1 MEIQEDINIEGP
13 PDGKGAVGQMLLRV
27 RKTLGRSSSTFDANE
42 DVILADKSNRDL
54 LFNDLNK
61 AYDKIG
67 RPRLSRNDFD
77 LAVVGKPEGTE
88 PPKPVQVPTFLQPAR
103 PSQGPSLTQV
113 TGQQAMMPMAPE
125 KAPKTK
131 QGPSLTDVTRQQLTT
146 PMAVPQ
152 GPNFQQWQN
161 QAEIDQAAKS
171 PVFLANKAA
180 NAVLADRQ
188 QMAEANPLTWRQ
200 DEKTGK
206 FGVFEKNAPIE
217 SKPLA
222 TFDTMNQAAAAIK
235 TRGAASDG
243 LIFPTKEAER
253 EFQKLS
259 PEQQQVAL
267 EGSTGAQFEQN
278 KKDNERSFA
287 QKYGIGGDFDKTMG
301 ELGLQIGSS
310 TLEGIKDYLKSGEGY
325 RMIQIQ
331 NEMSKPENK
340 GRDPISVAQDV
351 EVKLNQELYDA
362 QKQISERFDREIKK
376 NNISTDAFKNIT
388 EGNWERVPESVLYT
402 VGSVIMQVAPSI
414 ATYGTSTYFQ
424 TLPQVY
430 KAGVDARAKELGITP
445 EEVIRSGQD
454 GKTMAK
460 VVGLTQ
466 AALERV
472 GAGMVSSSI
481 AKKGGYTAVRDWV
494 IGKLGKSTWSKAAG
508 RGAGLGFASG
518 GEGATGGLQEVTSVL
533 QEGKMANKGI
543 LESFEGQGGRILSAA
558 GNEAIGG
565 FGAAGLGRAFAGRGN
580 DDSNIPPPP
589 PSQLGGIPT
598 QQVNNKRTNPD
609 GSVTITEFDEA
620 NIPQQYRDRVKKEEF
635 ARTGLASWFGGGKPK
650 YKYQY
655 TVTPD
660 EANGIEDVQ
669 FEDVVETPEVIT
681 ETPVDETTGEA
692 KTGVT
697 FENAKEGDVVFQ
709 AGKPVTVVGR
719 TKSRAGRD
727 VIEVQEAPRT
737 KEEIKQAALERVF
750 SRVAFEYGNR
760 RVTWADIEANHPN
773 EVRKAIEEEV
783 IVESSRKGTF
793 TIDAEQWANEVTSTP
808 EGPVVTPESD
818 TTFVTVTDDELNAF
832 QTDPNFAENNPERV
846 AGVQEDADAVR
857 NGEMTL
863 EEIEDP
869 NYRTMVQMQLEA
881 NKQQPNSS
889 VGKTFT
895 LKDTERISDGTG
907 LQRKGSLV
915 NDPELVAKQLSVGD
929 KLTFFQERERT
940 GTWDGNKIIEDGT
953 NNPWGLLGVLS
964 DGWVINNGQQANDNT
979 NAGTSQSVVDEGV
992 GQRTGSENVVTD
1004 AGVVS
1009 TPTGSGTGPVL
1020 TEQSSAV
1027 PLPQVEQTQQAQ
1039 VAPAPVTE
1047 GAATPRSIADIE
1059 VQREKELKNIT
1070 PALEGRRGII
1080 NANIA
1085 GKEVSANL
1093 GEGFTNIQDNIP
1105 LTPEEKK
1112 EVLRQ
1117 YRLKDDGDL
1126 TTKEL
1131 SDWKRDFSKRVLQRI
1146 SNEINAKYDAELAA
1160 FQSNAPT
1167 RQAQVGEIE
1176 VDVNNQTDAEIEGR
1190 MAEIEGNPDNQ
1201 KEFNALENEMEK
1213 REKASVFDVPLADV
1227 GKSVDALLQKE
1238 KDKPNGYGAFIEKRD
1253 ARETKEVAD
1262 RYLDADKLTERE
1274 LMKDFSDGVLGNP
1287 TTWYADGLKIREA
1300 LNEATKRG
1308 IDTEKMLADV
1318 VKVFTN
1324 DGYGEDE
1331 AKRVVGNILAPIFNK
1346 DVASTQ
1352 PAQQGAAETKL
1363 SDYGKFLLDQ
1373 LELAFKKK
1381 YPNEKFDR
1389 NGISEGIV
1397 KNRGTNT
1404 GRMESD
1410 LMELIGSYIDP
1421 SIRVPAAQALKVQFN
1436 KLKEQAA
1443 PTPSSLA
1450 DQIADLRAKEQA
1462 ELDRKIKNADNY
1474 RGADGRV
1481 DRKKLNNNADRAAY
1495 DEVSGRYD
1503 KPISDLL
1510 AQQKKEG
1517 FGSLRDVELT
1527 MRRPEKNEIVF
1538 VPIDALLEKQAADQ
1552 PSYDIQKEEN
1562 RIKGRVEK
1570 AKEFLKNYLKDQRA
1584 LNPKTGKRTDAKVSF
1599 EPSVV
1604 NVDANGKISFEDGRH
1619 RVLAAKE
1626 LGLTEVPIEVPKGK
1640 GNAIQ
1645 DLLAQQGK
1653 PSGNAEMDEKI
1664 RKQKQLDIINKTNPA
1679 PNDQNTWVRNVE
1691 DILSPEQ
1698 AFKDDDNF
1706 IGTPDFTIKD
1716 AKKALEDG
1724 EVIVY
1729 SSYPIKDGVFVTPS
1743 KMEATLYAGTKTPYS
1758 KKVKLRDVAW
1768 IDSNQGQYAEV
1779 KTEQVASETKGK
1791 ESPKVIDRNATQAL
1805 LAQANDELAAAKS
1818 AFDKKKAELNKTT
1831 KEDAPDLF
1839 GKRKVESEQGLFE
1852 MPRIDPAQREKV
1864 IQPFRDRFEKAKA
1877 EVNRLTTLLNE
1888 GQEVTQELKFE
1899 SDEQVQTTGTEVRKG
1914 KGGTKDEGPVRKKN
1928 PPVRNAGRTPD
1939 AIAARNI
1946 QFFGDPYYSSLQYM
1960 MDMTYHPDLLQSIFG
1975 GPDKNSKSGRKNIEG
1990 ERKPRIQFLDKKSNI
2005 KTADRLGE
2013 LLAEK
2018 YAEDNNMTVQEAED
2032 KHNFRDIAESIILNH
2047 SSRNQMVKAILDQ
2060 NDMVEEQHKFQ
2071 YDPEGIYGEDFNED
2085 AAKDVDNSLDDIPD
2099 SYWEGMDL
2107 TDEQYNELFAPD
2119 EPTPSTFTAFDTKG
2133 EAARKAREA
2142 LKEQVGIEEYNRMEA
2157 AYRNEKEKAKAEKE
2171 EAAKQE
2177 KKEEKEKEE
2186 DTTPLSAEELTGNKI
2201 IEEAASET
2209 QEGKSE
2215 YENERDQKVSFTEA
2229 LKADVKAFLSNGFDG
2244 IKKYSKKAQAYIENV
2259 SKKVVKSAI
2268 IAITAGGSVFGV
2280 GSKLVAESDGGLAVN
2295 TLSLSGMSQMV
2306 NRGLTKMGLLDI
2318 DVNEGKVDTKTI
2330 TKQTQETVPV
2340 KDGVDF
2346 KIRGSVVDNRDP
2358 TGQSKLWMYVRDAA
2372 NGMLTYV
2379 AGPNVAN
2386 MPSYGKSGVSNVE
2399 GVGHFM
2405 ISNGDLTTLTNDET
2419 LAQLKIEKLQEIAKF
2434 NPDNYIPTFQRINK
2448 DTVGLTFKKLNEIT
2462 EDDIVM
2468 TQIVQ
2473 IGADNINW
2481 DAKAKAPGFK
2491 SSVFSLTDKS
2501 GKPVSSFLFA
2511 PTKQNYNRFS
2521 GGAYYILAETDKGLM
2536 VREMSGS
2543 IDMLHSDVDDVAKKY
2558 NIPLSKIKIGVMD
2571 AGSFS
2576 AKPQAKGGT
2585 TNFADYQGY
2594 NPNKAVGSSL
2604 NIPLG
2609 GSALDAHID
2618 AVDNLRKKLRNK
2630 TYSDPF
2636 LLSATGQALLDAY
2649 SGILKAARAAGKI
2662 ITRGQAMYAAQKQ
2675 INAGNKYS
2683 SEEMADAAKAVY
2695 NYEKGTIQSDINK
2708 ATGVKNVSVKK
2719 AVQNAIDEAYAIG
2732 LGYGKQQGFQ
2742 KGATEGQKSGFITGK
2757 EVGVEQGQEM
2767 GIKEGKLAAAKTMK
2781 ALLEGLKAELNP
2793 RQINGILEKFAK
2805 QRDFSPEGK
2814 QAFMDY
2820 VNKVIDDANYVLNER
2835 AAAKLKGRVKSMS
2848 QSDRTPANDQSLFKA
2863 FASLSINHMDPDA
2876 LQSFINWGTQI
2887 VGKSLKNRTQLMEF
2901 IKAQKQVQDQITNE
2915 RSEKMRVGRE
2925 RNLKE
2930 EYEKAKNEGELPDG
2944 VTTFEEFVD
2953 SKKPTP
2959 KQKTDMNARIAALE
2973 IPEDTDKETRRVLET
2988 LKKQNLSLLSENDLV
3003 LLENAISNFEDTGEL
3018 FAVGDIAAKAEVY
3031 NAVDNLVKQNI
3042 VFNKQVDTKAVKK
3055 RSLTNLLNKYVNL
3068 SKNVAKL
3075 RNTIIQ
3081 PWLTA
3086 SSKVYSAYVVEE
3098 GLLLQEA
3105 KKQGLKQDNFNRI
3118 DLFGFLN
3125 EAEGNPELFD
3135 ALKEQ
3140 KLSDLE
3146 KLANQIAEN
3155 KSRNDKTESAKAQ
3168 KLEYE
3173 SLKKAVESLGLTA
3186 DSKLEDLKL
3195 SEGEKKWYDEAR
3207 KILDKYGARAIKN
3220 MSLYGNQEVGMVQN
3234 YWPRNVVKTQAQSDE
3249 QTIPDKLEDF
3259 SLYNSSGKVGGNLF
3273 GRQKGRTNLV
3283 GKNGYYQPDGKVNLF
3298 NGLRET
3304 MMIAMAA
3311 KEYHQM
3317 QAMYNSSKGLA
3328 RLAYGRGF
3336 NTLKGT
3342 LIQYILDTKN
3352 HGKYNLDDRT
3362 RFHKFKN
3369 HVMSAVTG
3377 GLIKNITQFPKQLT
3391 ALANTA
3397 AMAPQST
3404 AAATGI
3410 AIKAMLAPKGS
3421 PLRTALESFVNSGTL
3436 GIRLSIPEMLE
3447 ISSQFA
3453 EDKNSV
3459 EQAYEKFSNILD
3471 KISGGKGLEWTD
3483 KQVSIIATLAGYIQ
3497 NQIQNGKIK
3506 NAAQFDLIKEDSKG
3520 WDGEAMSAGEQMQGK
3535 SNNENTRIL
3544 FSQRQKDTPLLY
3556 FLTNFTHQMV
3566 MSAYDNV
3573 AKIGDQSVPT
3583 KAKME
3588 ALQNLGGVV
3597 MAGIL
3602 FQVARSYAN
3611 GAIDSLFEKIK
3622 EETSGDD
3629 EEEKERKRKML
3640 REYEEANRTK
3650 KLISSTLQE
3659 TFNYVGGTQNIIVQ
3673 EAINNGVAGLFE
3685 AYQAQGRKMEKEGEL
3700 PEMLK
3705 ESVKKDNNPF
3715 YSDGTVGQAGIISDA
3730 FIKPLVMSAKSDD
3743 PTGRLAQEA
3752 EILALKLARLP
3763 APAYLLSRQFA
3774 GERKEEKAKDLF
3786 EKKEKKEIAEDF
3798 SPGSADEKIAR
3809 KKLLNYL
3816 EIGDI
3821 EKAKKEL
3828 AKSGET
3834 YVIAESIMTDKN
3846 NKGIPNKNE
3855 YAILEVAQGKEKDAT
3870 IYLADG
3876 SETTVKKFYA
3886 GRPDALSNLLIKYK
3900 AQEARQRKQLRL
3912 LNQIKPKG
3920 DNTDYL
3926 KEYFYSKLND

>member
-1 MEIQEDINIEGP
+1 VEIQEDINIEGP
-13 PDGKGAVGQMLLRV
+13 PDGKAAVGQMLLRV
-27 RKTLGRSSSTFDANE
+27 RKTLGRASSTFDANE
-42 DVILADKSNRDL
+42 DVILSDKSNRDL

-77 LAVVGKPEGTE
+77 IAVVGRAEGTE
-88 PPKPVQVPTFLQPAR
+88 PSKPVQVPSLLQPAK
-103 PSQGPSLTQV
+103 PSQGPSLTQI
-113 TGQQAMMPMAPE
+113 TGQQVVTPMKPQQG
-125 KAPKTK
+125 PKTQ
-131 QGPSLTDVTRQQLTT
+131 QGPSLTDVTRQQVIT
-146 PMAVPQ
+146 PMKPEPQ
-152 GPNFQQWQN
+152 FQPFQFQN
-161 QAEIDQAAKS
+161 EKEIEQAAKS
-171 PVFLANKAA
+171 PVFLANKPAMQ
-180 NAVLADRQ
+180 VLADRE
-188 QMAEANPLTWRQ
+188 QMAQNNPLTWRQ
-200 DEKTGK
+200 NEVTKK
-206 FGVFEKNAPIE
+206 YGVFEKDAPIG

-222 TFDTMNQAAAAIK
+222 EFDNMNQAAEAIK
-235 TRGAASDG
+235 TRGAASNA
-243 LIFPTKEAER
+243 LIMPTKEAEQEFQR
-253 EFQKLS
+253 MSPEEQQMAIQGGTGNELERQRADEKRSGFQKLKDFGKTIGGIVDNAYDFVVVAEKLIAAKQRDLLTFGGAEENLKKVKKEVIS
-259 PEQQQVAL
+259 SMGKIENEYAQDLRNNNIQTSLVDAINKGELSKLPEAIAYNVASALISGIAAAYTGGYSMFAQTLAGEYKNGVENLARETNRTPEQVIADGDDAEFIPVASSMIQAL
-267 EGSTGAQFEQN
+267 IEKAQIGVASKAINSKGAYKFIRDAVIN
-278 KKDNERSFA
+278 KVGKKSWARA
-287 QKYGIGGDFDKTMG
+287 AAAGAGIGVASL
-301 ELGLQIGSS
+301 ESGLQG
-310 TLEGIKDYLKSGEGY
+310 TT
-325 RMIQIQ
+325 
-331 NEMSKPENK
+331 
-340 GRDPISVAQDV
+340 
-351 EVKLNQELYDA
+351 QELTSMA
-362 QKQISERFDREIKK
+362 SEQASGSDSLNKFYKKLDKAFASEEGKKRLRESFIGE
-376 NNISTDAFKNIT
+376 A
-388 EGNWERVPESVLYT
+388 
-402 VGSVIMQVAPSI
+402 
-414 ATYGTSTYFQ
+414 
-424 TLPQVY
+424 
-430 KAGVDARAKELGITP
+430 
-445 EEVIRSGQD
+445 
-454 GKTMAK
+454 
-460 VVGLTQ
+460 
-466 AALERV
+466 V
-472 GAGMVSSSI
+472 GAGGLI
-481 AKKGGYTAVRDWV
+481 GG
-494 IGKLGKSTWSKAAG
+494 G
-508 RGAGLGFASG
+508 RALNAGLNTFLK
-518 GEGATGGLQEVTSVL
+518 T
-533 QEGKMANKGI
+533 
-543 LESFEGQGGRILSAA
+543 
-558 GNEAIGG
+558 
-565 FGAAGLGRAFAGRGN
+565 
-580 DDSNIPPPP
+580 P

-598 QQVNNKRTNPD
+598 QSVPNDQVITPEVVQGD
-609 GSVTITEFDEA
+609 GKSKFEYA
-620 NIPQQYRDRVKKEEF
+620 NTLEEIPQQYRASAKKRTV
-635 ARTGLASWFGGGKPK
+635 RTGMLGRLGIGPTKEIYTYEIPIETVNITNSQRIPATTTPVTTEAPQTTESRTVSPSGKVT
-650 YKYQY
+650 Y
-655 TVTPD
+655 TVESEDQVPNQFKDRALKDLSGKISFDLTAEEDADLQSAQVKTP
-660 EANGIEDVQ
+660 
-669 FEDVVETPEVIT
+669 
-681 ETPVDETTGEA
+681 
-692 KTGVT
+692 
-697 FENAKEGDVVFQ
+697 
-709 AGKPVTVVGR
+709 
-719 TKSRAGRD
+719 
-727 VIEVQEAPRT
+727 
-737 KEEIKQAALERVF
+737 
-750 SRVAFEYGNR
+750 
-760 RVTWADIEANHPN
+760 
-773 EVRKAIEEEV
+773 AI
-783 IVESSRKGTF
+783 
-793 TIDAEQWANEVTSTP
+793 
-808 EGPVVTPESD
+808 ESD
-818 TTFVTVTDDELNAF
+818 TTYVTATPEELEAY
-832 QTDPNFAENNPERV
+832 
-846 AGVQEDADAVR
+846 R
-857 NGEMTL
+857 NGTLTDQDRIAGIENDAMAIEQGAQTL
-863 EEIEDP
+863 EDLPDDP
-869 NYRTMVQMQLEA
+869 NYREMVR
-881 NKQQPNSS
+881 
-889 VGKTFT
+889 
-895 LKDTERISDGTG
+895 LKLAE
-907 LQRKGSLV
+907 
-915 NDPELVAKQLSVGD
+915 N
-929 KLTFFQERERT
+929 
-940 GTWDGNKIIEDGT
+940 
-953 NNPWGLLGVLS
+953 
-964 DGWVINNGQQANDNT
+964 QAAT
-979 NAGTSQSVVDEGV
+979 TSQ
-992 GQRTGSENVVTD
+992 QTGET
-1004 AGVVS
+1004 A
-1009 TPTGSGTGPVL
+1009 
-1020 TEQSSAV
+1020 
-1027 PLPQVEQTQQAQ
+1027 PLPA
-1039 VAPAPVTE
+1039 AE
-1047 GAATPRSIADIE
+1047 GATTSRATSRAIADIE
-1059 VQREKELKNIT
+1059 VQREKELKHIT
-1070 PALEGRRGII
+1070 PALEGRRGFLNI
-1080 NANIA
+1080 NIA
-1085 GKEVSANL
+1085 GKEVSANI
-1093 GEGFTNIQDNIP
+1093 GEGWTNIQDDIP
-1105 LTPEEKK
+1105 LTPKEKK
-1112 EVLRQ
+1112 EVLQ
-1117 YRLKDDGDL
+1117 QFRLKDDGDL
-1126 TTKEL
+1126 TGKEF
-1131 SDWKRDFSKRVLQRI
+1131 SDWQRDFSKRVLQRI
-1146 SNEINAKYDAELAA
+1146 SDEIHAKYNAQLAA
-1160 FQSNAPT
+1160 IQSNATPAAAAPT
-1167 RQAQVGEIE
+1167 TLDTKNIE
-1176 VDVNNQTDAEIEGR
+1176 VNGITLGNERIFGEDGVGDVRDKLPYGENNGTLVLTGKDGNKYVVAFSRVGGDGSNIFEKVGKETGRPGQINVAVRISDNATEQEIAAATAQAEGGLQVILPTIKNNFIDPRAIRDVLSNENIPLSPAATSQQTNQAPAVATPVTEATDQQVMDIISSANLTKDEKDILWRQYKKGVMDIEDVKRYSGVINIEGLER
-1190 MAEIEGNPDNQ
+1190 RGELDRFEKTGVNRGSGVTGEDVEFEEVDPEVRAKRIQQEEEVLQRDRLAKEEKDKIDSVAKKLLQQIDGTREIWKRGVEYGFDPNPDNTT
-1201 KEFNALENEMEK
+1201 N
-1213 REKASVFDVPLADV
+1213 
-1227 GKSVDALLQKE
+1227 
-1238 KDKPNGYGAFIEKRD
+1238 I
-1253 ARETKEVAD
+1253 
-1262 RYLDADKLTERE
+1262 TE
-1274 LMKDFSDGVLGNP
+1274 
-1287 TTWYADGLKIREA
+1287 I
-1300 LNEATKRG
+1300 
-1308 IDTEKMLADV
+1308 
-1318 VKVFTN
+1318 
-1324 DGYGEDE
+1324 
-1331 AKRVVGNILAPIFNK
+1331 
-1346 DVASTQ
+1346 VASAYQYAKDNGESPELVKAVEDLIGISNKTSPAPVTVATDETGGATTDAGTQ
-1352 PAQQGAAETKL
+1352 PVVAE
-1363 SDYGKFLLDQ
+1363 SGR
-1373 LELAFKKK
+1373 
-1381 YPNEKFDR
+1381 PVV
-1389 NGISEGIV
+1389 EGE
-1397 KNRGTNT
+1397 N
-1404 GRMESD
+1404 
-1410 LMELIGSYIDP
+1410 
-1421 SIRVPAAQALKVQFN
+1421 VPAPEQSPAQ
-1436 KLKEQAA
+1436 
-1443 PTPSSLA
+1443 
-1450 DQIADLRAKEQA
+1450 QIADLRAKEQA
-1462 ELDRKIKNADNY
+1462 ELDSKIKDADKY
-1474 RGADGRV
+1474 RGADGKV
-1481 DRKKLNNNADRAAY
+1481 DRDKLTNDADRAAF
-1495 DEVSGRYD
+1495 DEVYERYNG
-1503 KPISDLL
+1503 PISKLL
-1510 AQQKKEG
+1510 GKEPKPKA
-1517 FGSLRDVELT
+1517 GSLRDVELT
-1527 MRRPEKNEIVF
+1527 MRRPEKNEVIF

-1552 PSYDIQKEEN
+1552 PSYDIQKEGN

-1570 AKEFLKNYLKDQRA
+1570 AKQFLKNYLKDQRA
-1584 LNPKTGKRTDAKVSF
+1584 INPKTGKRTNAKVSF

-1604 NVDANGKISFEDGRH
+1604 DIDADGKISFEDGRH

-1640 GNAIQ
+1640 GKAIQ
-1645 DLLAQQGK
+1645 ESLKQQ
-1653 PSGNAEMDEKI
+1653 
-1664 RKQKQLDIINKTNPA
+1664 QT
-1679 PNDQNTWVRNVE
+1679 
-1691 DILSPEQ
+1691 
-1698 AFKDDDNF
+1698 
-1706 IGTPDFTIKD
+1706 
-1716 AKKALEDG
+1716 
-1724 EVIVY
+1724 
-1729 SSYPIKDGVFVTPS
+1729 
-1743 KMEATLYAGTKTPYS
+1743 TK
-1758 KKVKLRDVAW
+1758 
-1768 IDSNQGQYAEV
+1768 
-1779 KTEQVASETKGK
+1779 TKGK
-1791 ESPKVIDRNATQAL
+1791 ESPKAIDRKATQAL
-1805 LAQANDELAAAKS
+1805 LDQANDELAAAKS

-1839 GKRKVESEQGLFE
+1839 GKRKVESGQGLFE
-1852 MPRIDPAQREKV
+1852 MPRINPAQREKA

-1914 KGGTKDEGPVRKKN
+1914 KGGTKDEGPVRKKT

-1939 AIAARNI
+1939 AIAARNV
-1946 QFFGDPYYSSLQYM
+1946 QFFGDPYYSSLQYV

-1975 GPDKNSKSGRKNIEG
+1975 GPDKNAKSGRKNIEG
-1990 ERKPRIQFLDKKSNI
+1990 ERKSRIQFLDKKSNI

-2018 YAEDNNMTVQEAED
+2018 YAEDNNISVREAEE
-2032 KHNFRDIAESIILNH
+2032 KHNFRDIAETIILNH
-2047 SSRNQMVKAILDQ
+2047 NSRNQMVKAILDQ
-2060 NDMVEEQHKFQ
+2060 NDMVENQYKFQ

-2107 TDEQYNELFAPD
+2107 TDEQYNELFAP
-2119 EPTPSTFTAFDTKG
+2119 ESESPFTDFQTKG

-2142 LKEQVGIEEYNRMEA
+2142 LKKRVGVEEYNRMEA
-2157 AYRNEKEKAKAEKE
+2157 AYLNEKEKAKTEKE

-2177 KKEEKEKEE
+2177 KKEEEEKEE
-2186 DTTPLSAEELTGNKI
+2186 DTTPLSAAELTGNKI
-2201 IEEAASET
+2201 IEEASSET
-2209 QEGKSE
+2209 EEGKSE
-2215 YENERDQKVSFTEA
+2215 YEDERDQKVSFTEA

-2244 IKKYSKKAQAYIENV
+2244 IKKYSKKAQAYIQNI
-2259 SKKVVKSAI
+2259 SNKVVRSAI
-2268 IAITAGGSVFGV
+2268 IAITAGGTVFGV
-2280 GSKLVAESDGGLAVN
+2280 GSKLNAESDGGLAIN
-2295 TLSLSGMSQMV
+2295 TISFSGMSQMV

-2330 TKQTQETVPV
+2330 TKQIQETVPV

-2346 KIRGSVVDNRDP
+2346 TIRGSVVDNRDP
-2358 TGQSKLWMYVRDAA
+2358 TGKSKLWMYVRDAA

-2386 MPSYGKSGVSNVE
+2386 MPLYGKSGVSNVE

-2405 ISNGDLTTLTNDET
+2405 ISNGDLTTLTNDQT

-2501 GKPVSSFLFA
+2501 GKPISSFLFA

-2558 NIPLSKIKIGVMD
+2558 GIPLSKIKIGVMD

-2576 AKPQAKGGT
+2576 AKPQSKDGS

-2609 GSALDAHID
+2609 GSALDNHIE
-2618 AVDNLRKKLRNK
+2618 AAKKAQAEYRKEYLGPNNLNSFTNVVADKLW
-2630 TYSDPF
+2630 T
-2636 LLSATGQALLDAY
+2636 AY
-2649 SGILKAARAAGKI
+2649 IKILEAASKAGKI
-2662 ITRGQAMYAAQKQ
+2662 ITRGQAMYMAQQ
-2675 INAGNKYS
+2675 EINKDKKYDAGQM
-2683 SEEMADAAKAVY
+2683 SEAAKEVY
-2695 NYEKGTIQSDINK
+2695 NYEKGTVQGDINRT
-2708 ATGVKNVSVKK
+2708 TGAKNVSVKK
-2719 AVQNAIDEAYAIG
+2719 AVQNAIDKAYAIG
-2732 LGYGKQQGFQ
+2732 LGFGKQQGFQ

-2757 EVGVEQGQEM
+2757 EVGMEQGQEM

-2793 RQINGILEKFAK
+2793 RQINGILERFAK

-2820 VNKVIDDANYVLNER
+2820 VDKVIDDANYVLNER
-2835 AAAKLKGRVKSMS
+2835 AATKLKGRVKSMS

-2863 FASLSINHMDPDA
+2863 FSSLSINHMTPEA
-2876 LQSFINWGTQI
+2876 LQSYIDWGTQI
-2887 VGKSLKNRTQLMEF
+2887 TGKSLKNRTQLMEF
-2901 IKAQKQVQDQITNE
+2901 IKEQKEVQDRITNE

-2973 IPEDTDKETRRVLET
+2973 IPEETDKETRRVLET

-3055 RSLTNLLNKYVNL
+3055 RSLTNLLNKYINL

-3105 KKQGLKQDNFNRI
+3105 KRQKLKQDNFNRI

-3135 ALKEQ
+3135 TLKEQ
-3140 KLSDLE
+3140 KLSDLQ
-3146 KLANQIAEN
+3146 KLADQVAEN
-3155 KSRNDKTESAKAQ
+3155 KKRNDKTESAKTQ
-3168 KLEYE
+3168 LVEYE
-3173 SLKKAVESLGLTA
+3173 ALKQAIESLGLTA

-3249 QTIPDKLEDF
+3249 QTLPDKLEDF

-3352 HGKYNLDDRT
+3352 HGKYNVDDRT

-3369 HVMSAVTG
+3369 HVMSAVTS
-3377 GLIKNITQFPKQLT
+3377 GLIKNITQYPKQLT

-3404 AAATGI
+3404 AAATAI
-3410 AIKAMLAPKGS
+3410 AIKAMIAPKGS
-3421 PLRTALESFVNSGTL
+3421 PLRNALESFVDSGTL

-3447 ISSQFA
+3447 ISSGFA
-3453 EDKNSV
+3453 EDKSSV
-3459 EQAYEKFSNILD
+3459 EEAYGKFANILD
-3471 KISGGKGLEWTD
+3471 TISGGKGLEWTD

-3506 NAAQFDLIKEDSKG
+3506 NALQFDLIKEDSKG

-3544 FSQRQKDTPLLY
+3544 FSQRQKDSPLLY

-3573 AKIGDQSVPT
+3573 AKIGDPSVP
-3583 KAKME
+3583 KRAKLE

-3622 EETSGDD
+3622 EEMSGDD
-3629 EEEKERKRKML
+3629 EEEKKRKRKML
-3640 REYEEANRTK
+3640 QEYEEANRTK

-3659 TFNYVGGTQNIIVQ
+3659 TFNYVGGTQNVIVQ

-3685 AYQAQGRKMEKEGEL
+3685 AYQYAGRKMNAEGEL

-3715 YSDGTVGQAGIISDA
+3715 YSDGTVGQAGIISEA

-3752 EILALKLARLP
+3752 EILALKLAKLP
-3763 APAYLLSRQFA
+3763 APAYLLSRNFA
-3774 GERKEEKAKDLF
+3774 SERKEEKAKDLF

-3798 SPGSADEKIAR
+3798 SPGNADEKIAR

-3816 EIGDI
+3816 ETGDV
-3821 EKAKKEL
+3821 EKAKKEI
-3828 AKSGET
+3828 AKAGET
-3834 YVIAESIMTDKN
+3834 YAVAESIMRDKN
-3846 NKGIPNKNE
+3846 NAGIPNKNE
-3855 YAILEVAQGKEKDAT
+3855 YAILQVAQGNEKDAT
-3870 IYLADG
+3870 MYLADG

-3886 GRPDALSNLLIKYK
+3886 GRPDAIANLLIKYK

-3912 LNQIKPKG
+3912 LNQIKPKD